1 MSILPCL
8 VVAHRGASAYAP
20 ENTLAAFDL
29 AARMGV
35 THIELDVRETRDGQ
49 VVVLHDA
56 TLERT
61 TNGRGP
67 VADRTLAEVQR
78 LDAGAWFGPA
88 FAGERIP
95 TLDAVLARYRGR
107 LHVQVEI
114 KGRSDTLP
122 RAVVETIRRHG
133 MSASVT
139 VISFDAAQ
147 LEKVRALAPELVTG
161 WLLGDVSADTMVRA
175 RELGVSLVSLQAS
188 TVTADLV
195 RRLHA
200 GGFTV
205 LAWGVETEETMR
217 DVVRAGADGI
227 VIDFPDKLLAF
238 LETRVDDQAES
249 GSASRPS

>member
-238 LETRVDDQAES
+238 LETRVDGQAES